1 MKNRDTSKNEA
12 DAKPSAGIERRLQR
26 LEERNQ
32 ALEVH
37 IRKLRQFLHVSD
49 RITATS
55 DTRELYHSIL
65 KVAVEALE
73 LDCACLLTL
82 SVDGR
87 VLTLR
92 DTLGLPDSM
101 VDTFSLSEGEGLP
114 SLVIGSREPAAVA
127 DLSAETRFAMPS
139 MIMEEGLV
147 SAICAPMMIE
157 QEVFGVLVGHT
168 RSRRK
173 FTREELELCSNIA
186 NQAAV
191 AVQNS
196 INMKALAESEEKYR
210 QLYDHAP
217 DMYHSIDANG
227 MILDCNETEA
237 SMLGYKKEDI
247 IGKPFSSFLT
257 ESSRVL
263 FEEQFAHLG
272 PERPKLRLERE
283 FRRRDG
289 STFLASLNVL
299 ADFDEKGNLVRTRT
313 VTRDIS
319 ERRKL
324 ENEIVKMQKLESI
337 GILAGGLAH
346 DFNNLLTVVLG
357 NINLARMEL
366 EPGHRVED
374 NLMDAEKGA
383 LRAKHLTRQL
393 LTFSTGGAPV
403 RKTASI
409 ESLIKESAGFLLRGS
424 NVSCE
429 FCMPGDLWNVDVDEG
444 QISQVINNVIIN
456 ADQAMPD
463 GGNIIFE
470 TANLYVTKD
479 YGLPVSEG
487 RYVRITIKDNGRGIS
502 PENLQKIFDPFF
514 TTKQLG
520 SGLGLAIAYSIVN
533 RHDGYIMVESTTG
546 NGSAFHIYLP
556 ASEDG
561 SPKKTARDIT
571 DAFTGSGRILIM
583 DDDLLVLETGGKML
597 RRLGYEVVCAEEG
610 EKALDLYAEA
620 TNKGTPFDAVIMDL
634 TIPGGMGGKEAIAR
648 LLEMDPDA
656 RAIVSSGYSNDQVM
670 ANFRKYGFH
679 GVLSKPYS
687 TSDLARTL
695 KDITG
700 DA

>member
-1 MKNRDTSKNEA
+1 MKSRDTSKKEA
-12 DAKPSAGIERRLQR
+12 DAKPAAGIERRMKR
-26 LEERNQ
+26 LEQRNR
-32 ALEVH
+32 ALEAH

-65 KVAVEALE
+65 KVAVETLE

-82 SVDGR
+82 SGDGR

-92 DTLGLPDSM
+92 ATLGLPESM

-114 SLVIGSREPAAVA
+114 SLVLGSCEPVAVA

-173 FTREELELCSNIA
+173 FTREELDLCSNIA

-191 AVQNS
+191 AIQNS

-257 ESSRVL
+257 ESSRAL

-299 ADFDEKGNLVRTRT
+299 ADFDDEGNLIRTRT

-393 LTFSTGGAPV
+393 LTFSRGGAPV

-514 TTKQLG
+514 TTKQMG

-533 RHDGYIMVESTTG
+533 RHDGHIMVESAAG
-546 NGSAFHIYLP
+546 MGSTFHIYLP
-556 ASEDG
+556 ASEGG
-561 SPKKTARDIT
+561 SPQKTAQDIT
-571 DAFTGSGRILIM
+571 GAFTCSGRILLM

-610 EKALDLYAEA
+610 EKTLDLYAEA
-620 TNKGTPFDAVIMDL
+620 TNNGAPFDAVIMDL

-687 TSDLARTL
+687 ASDLAKTL